1 MIKIYKTI
9 SKGNYFTL
17 LPFLIFISLFLSS
30 CSNQTGASDFPD
42 CFVGT
47 YIIEQG
53 SGTKRIWNL
62 SNDGTIAGQSSA
74 QEEFKFTG
82 QLGSWTR
89 TGNREAKIVLFDFSF
104 NEGVVEANI
113 ARVDVI
119 ITFNGE
125 NCEEVE
131 GSFELRFF
139 DNNEDPFDITS
150 DDGEVTEDAFTGRKL
165 LL

>member
-9 SKGNYFTL
+9 SKSNYLML
-17 LPFLIFISLFLSS
+17 LPFLIFISLYLSS
-30 CSNQTGASDFPD
+30 CSKQTGASDFPD

-47 YIIEQG
+47 YINEEG

-82 QLGSWTR
+82 QLGSSTR

-113 ARVDVI
+113 ARVDAI
-119 ITFNGE
+119 MTFNGE

-131 GSFELRFF
+131 GSFDLRFF
-139 DNNEDPFDITS
+139 DDNEDPFDITS
-150 DDGEVTEDAFTGRKL
+150 DDGEVIEEAFTGSKL

>member
-9 SKGNYFTL
+9 SKSIYLMFF
-17 LPFLIFISLFLSS
+17 PFLIFISLFLSS

-47 YIIEQG
+47 YINKEG

-74 QEEFKFTG
+74 EEDFNFTG
-82 QLGSWTR
+82 QLGSWVS
-89 TGNREAKIVLFDFSF
+89 TGNREAKIILFDFSF
-104 NEGVVEANI
+104 DNGGVETII
-113 ARVDVI
+113 ARVDFI

-139 DNNEDPFDITS
+139 DANEDPFDITS
-150 DDGEVTEDAFTGRKL
+150 DDGEVQETAFTGRKL
-165 LL
+165 VL